1 MGNETFYG
9 DGLMGSLIIV
19 AVFGIIA
26 ALGSVRIVK
35 NCDLGRENATRG
47 RRACGLGQHFQAL
60 GHSFSPYGLPSRQMT
75 CNVHQNVFKP

>member
-35 NCDLGRENATRG
+35 NCDLGREKCYPR
-47 RRACGLGQHFQAL
+47 
-60 GHSFSPYGLPSRQMT
+60 P
-75 CNVHQNVFKP
+75 